1 VSVQRLVTQG
11 GRVSYR
17 ARVKSHGREVATKCF
32 ERRADAVA
40 WVSDQTRRIRTGDWV
55 DPRRGRISMGLVADG
70 WLDTRA
76 SVKRRTR
83 ETDLATWAN
92 YVQPT
97 FGNRAIATITTA
109 EVSEWQAGLV
119 ASGLAPSTA
128 RRALA
133 VIRAILDHAVAD
145 DRLTRNVA
153 RAVRPPRGGTA
164 ARDGV
169 ALTLE
174 EVEALAVACTGPLS
188 DVVLMLGYTGLRWG
202 ELAGLQVGDR
212 IDVPGPGV
220 RVRRAVL
227 TDSTGR
233 QFIDTT
239 KNHRARTVPLPP
251 RLVGIVN
258 AHCAARDPGAWL
270 FETSAGT
277 ALREE
282 NWKRAVGWPHAKHA
296 IGRPNLRVH
305 DLRHS
310 AASIWLG
317 AGADA
322 KVVQRVLGHATA
334 SMTLDLYGHVIDAN
348 LWRGAELVGGRK
360 GAVDLDKPPQRESAG
375 LLESPFSG
383 ASGVEPPEGVEP
395 STYALRV
402 RRSGRLS

>member
-32 ERRADAVA
+32 ERRAEAVA

-76 SVKRRTR
+76 SVKRRAR

-153 RAVRPPRGGTA
+153 SGRAPASWRDCRPGWGG
-164 ARDGV
+164 
-169 ALTLE
+169 
-174 EVEALAVACTGPLS
+174 
-188 DVVLMLGYTGLRWG
+188 
-202 ELAGLQVGDR
+202 
-212 IDVPGPGV
+212 
-220 RVRRAVL
+220 
-227 TDSTGR
+227 
-233 QFIDTT
+233 
-239 KNHRARTVPLPP
+239 
-251 RLVGIVN
+251 
-258 AHCAARDPGAWL
+258 
-270 FETSAGT
+270 
-277 ALREE
+277 
-282 NWKRAVGWPHAKHA
+282 
-296 IGRPNLRVH
+296 
-305 DLRHS
+305 
-310 AASIWLG
+310 
-317 AGADA
+317 
-322 KVVQRVLGHATA
+322 
-334 SMTLDLYGHVIDAN
+334 IDAR
-348 LWRGAELVGGRK
+348 RGRG
-360 GAVDLDKPPQRESAG
+360 
-375 LLESPFSG
+375 
-383 ASGVEPPEGVEP
+383 
-395 STYALRV
+395 
-402 RRSGRLS
+402 SGRGLHGATE

>member
-1 VSVQRLVTQG
+1 
-11 GRVSYR
+11 
-17 ARVKSHGREVATKCF
+17 
-32 ERRADAVA
+32 
-40 WVSDQTRRIRTGDWV
+40 
-55 DPRRGRISMGLVADG
+55 
-70 WLDTRA
+70 
-76 SVKRRTR
+76 
-83 ETDLATWAN
+83 
-92 YVQPT
+92 
-97 FGNRAIATITTA
+97 
-109 EVSEWQAGLV
+109 
-119 ASGLAPSTA
+119 
-128 RRALA
+128 
-133 VIRAILDHAVAD
+133 
-145 DRLTRNVA
+145 
-153 RAVRPPRGGTA
+153 
-164 ARDGV
+164 
-169 ALTLE
+169 
-174 EVEALAVACTGPLS
+174 
-188 DVVLMLGYTGLRWG
+188 
-202 ELAGLQVGDR
+202 
-212 IDVPGPGV
+212 
-220 RVRRAVL
+220 
-227 TDSTGR
+227 
-233 QFIDTT
+233 
-239 KNHRARTVPLPP
+239 
-251 RLVGIVN
+251 VN

-282 NWKRAVGWPHAKHA
+282 NWKRAVGWPHVKHA